1 MGITYA
7 SGVSLAK
14 LCFSAFAKWEVE
26 AKESVPPRGPLIVVS
41 NHLSNADPPFLV
53 ASIPRRLHFM
63 GKRSLFANPV
73 ASSFLTAVGVHP
85 LDRDSVGV
93 DAIRWNLELLK
104 RDAAIAL
111 FPEGTRSGGEGMKK
125 AHPGVA
131 YLAAKSQAPILPVAI
146 TGTEK
151 VGGYW
156 QIPFPLCHVKI
167 RIGQPFSL
175 PVMEGKLSRPIL
187 EHLTDMIMQRI
198 ADMLPEGYRGVY
210 GPTEAMSTVGLDF

>member
-1 MGITYA
+1 MYT

-14 LCFSAFAKWEVE
+14 LCFRAFARWEVE
-26 AKESVPPRGPLIVVS
+26 DKESVPPKGPLILVS

-53 ASIPRRLHFM
+53 ASIPRKLHFM

-93 DAIRWNLELLK
+93 EAIRWNLQLLK
-104 RDAAIAL
+104 RDETIVL
-111 FPEGTRSGGEGMKK
+111 FPEGTRSHGEGMKR

-131 YLAAKSQAPILPVAI
+131 YLAARSQAPILPVAI

-151 VGGYW
+151 IRGYW
-156 QIPFPLCHVKI
+156 QMPFPLCRVKV

-175 PVMEGKLSRPIL
+175 PVIEGKLSRPVL
-187 EHLTDMIMQRI
+187 EHLADMIMQRI
-198 ADMLPEGYRGVY
+198 ADILPEGYRGAY
-210 GPTEAMSTVGLDF
+210 GTAEARRPVGSDF